1 MPWQISLPGGYL
13 TCHKCKMPFNGIL
26 KEETYWF
33 VLGHKSSMTVIKFRL
48 EEMLKVSLFSF
59 QDYKFRVEEILEV
72 SLFNFQD
79 FKKKIIF
86 IQHVQDEE

>member
-1 MPWQISLPGGYL
+1 
-13 TCHKCKMPFNGIL
+13 MPFNGIL

-59 QDYKFRVEEILEV
+59 QDYFYM
-72 SLFNFQD
+72 
-79 FKKKIIF
+79 IF
-86 IQHVQDEE
+86 C